1 MKSNITSIPK
11 KVVKRTT
18 SLFLS
23 FSSPSL
29 PTKKITINYY
39 DAEGNKVDSHS
50 LNLVKDNRV
59 ITKDAL
65 RILIDLHI
73 PQYYKIM
80 PYFAYPEED
89 ITLNNI
95 PDEIMIAV
103 KPSY

>member
-39 DAEGNKVDSHS
+39 DAEGNKVGSHS
-50 LNLVKDNRV
+50 LNPVKDNWV

-65 RILIDLHI
+65 RILIDSHI

-103 KPSY
+103 KPIY